1 MNSESIAVIIP
12 CYNEALTIGKVIDD
26 FHRELPQATV
36 YVYDN
41 NSSDDTSR
49 IATEHGATVRFE
61 PRQGKGNVCRQMF
74 RDIDADCYL
83 MVDGDDT
90 YPAEA
95 AKALCE
101 PILNGTADMTVGD
114 RLSNGTYAEEN
125 KRAFHGFGNNLVRAM
140 IRWIYGYS
148 FDDVMTGY
156 RAMSRPFVKTFPVLS
171 EGFQIET
178 ELSIHAVDHRW
189 RIKDVPIEYRDRP
202 EGSESKLNT
211 VSDGIKVVAMIG
223 TLFKDYR
230 PLKFFSLVALLFA
243 GNKRRIGIDKKIELH
258 FAAINMAVVIHDD
271 GLDAA
276 ANHLANNLSYS
287 NRFSHLASTAT
298 GKDLNDREE
307 NNLQVRDGT
316 AFGDVLEITSNHAVE
331 VGIVAVR
338 DLPPAGDPGLNR
350 QTLQVEFCI
359 LGHLVGQRRARAH
372 DGHLAQEHVHELR
385 ELVDGVLTDELA
397 DLGDA
402 RVFLHLEHGAGDLV
416 SLLELG
422 EALVGVPVHGAELPH
437 AEGGQAAVGAGLA
450 NADLAVERAALALQA
465 DGGGKH
471 QTRHGNDGQHAA
483 AEHDVERALD
493 GAVGQ
498 ARVVPVHDGLHSLI
512 AADALTLAHSLCNQR
527 RPRGRIT
534 LCHFFIS
541 SHDRTYVPV
550 PRNPPRP

>member
-1 MNSESIAVIIP
+1 MVRDGIAVIIP

-26 FHRELPQATV
+26 FRSELPEATV

-41 NSSDDTSR
+41 NSTDGTAE
-49 IATEHGATVRFE
+49 IARTRGAIVKYE

-140 IRWIYGYS
+140 
-148 FDDVMTGY
+148 
-156 RAMSRPFVKTFPVLS
+156 SRPFIKTFPVLS

-243 GNKRRIGIDKKIELH
+243 VFGLALGMPIVVEYFQTGLVPRFPTAMLAASFMFLCGLSLATGFILDSVAKVEKKQWEVNVYSKY
-258 FAAINMAVVIHDD
+258 AHDD
-271 GLDAA
+271 QPG
-276 ANHLANNLSYS
+276 HP
-287 NRFSHLASTAT
+287 
-298 GKDLNDREE
+298 
-307 NNLQVRDGT
+307 
-316 AFGDVLEITSNHAVE
+316 TSK
-331 VGIVAVR
+331 
-338 DLPPAGDPGLNR
+338 P
-350 QTLQVEFCI
+350 
-359 LGHLVGQRRARAH
+359 
-372 DGHLAQEHVHELR
+372 
-385 ELVDGVLTDELA
+385 
-397 DLGDA
+397 
-402 RVFLHLEHGAGDLV
+402 
-416 SLLELG
+416 S
-422 EALVGVPVHGAELPH
+422 
-437 AEGGQAAVGAGLA
+437 
-450 NADLAVERAALALQA
+450 ER
-465 DGGGKH
+465 
-471 QTRHGNDGQHAA
+471 
-483 AEHDVERALD
+483 
-493 GAVGQ
+493 
-498 ARVVPVHDGLHSLI
+498 
-512 AADALTLAHSLCNQR
+512 
-527 RPRGRIT
+527 
-534 LCHFFIS
+534 
-541 SHDRTYVPV
+541 
-550 PRNPPRP
+550 